1 MMQFDGPSQDD
12 GLLASPPQQA
22 GKFNTLFRKTSFRL
36 LLKKN
41 MFLIPLVLVFM
52 KSSSLFFFTNSLDPI
67 SI

>member
-36 LLKKN
+36 LSKKKHVFKTTGVSFHERLKFV
-41 MFLIPLVLVFM
+41 FLH
-52 KSSSLFFFTNSLDPI
+52 
-67 SI
+67 